1 MKNKPTKRPKPK
13 HKGIIVVQK
22 DRLLQELICEAANTY
37 LKELVM
43 NYRDSFTAD
52 GDSLVITKS
61 GTMTLHG
68 KFYEMCSRSID
79 LDGTLKTLRKAQ
91 SFMTMKL
98 SDLSQIGTMYA
109 VIRETND
116 AKLKKMEQL
125 SLVMR
130 PGQAWRKKLDAVGL
144 GKNAD
149 KWLKYWDKTYPEI
162 RNLKKESA
170 GQHKLEIILPT
181 EKRRTNRCLDAAS
194 QPEYQTGRT

>member
-1 MKNKPTKRPKPK
+1 MKKTPETIKRTTMKNPTKKTEAK
-13 HKGIIVVQK
+13 YKGIIVLQK
-22 DRLLQELICEAANTY
+22 DRPIQEMICEAANTY

-61 GTMTLHG
+61 GTLTLHG
-68 KFYEMCSRSID
+68 KFYEMCRRSID

-91 SFMTMKL
+91 SFMTMAL
-98 SDLSQIGTMYA
+98 SDLSQIETMYA

-170 GQHKLEIILPT
+170 GRHKLEIILP
-181 EKRRTNRCLDAAS
+181 A
-194 QPEYQTGRT
+194 G